1 MFGST
6 YRRRSQ
12 RSYRPPVHQTRGA
25 RFNRTQARNMRQ
37 NSRRQSVYGRNRNRN
52 RNSRNRNSRNRNSRN
67 RNSIFSGGFFEKFAS
82 ELKQLTK

>member
-52 RNSRNRNSRNRNSRN
+52 RNSRNRNS
-67 RNSIFSGGFFEKFAS
+67 IFSGGFFEKFAS